1 MPDFW
6 PSSGFHLLVR
16 DGDGRLE
23 VTDAFLGAYLERP
36 EMRLVEESC
45 AAERALHAELV
56 AAPRLAVE
64 PARIA
69 GLADADARDNY
80 RILLA
85 YRDRLVDAGTVEA
98 CYVEA
103 FREARLGITPLF
115 LDQMAQVVARNI
127 LDRAPD
133 PMRARAAELVFRQQH
148 VILRD
153 GAALLADTQVHAM
166 VAEGGGFG
174 DLGRLLAEAGTA
186 PRRVELDV
194 LLEATAS
201 DYWQRDERHDTVLGV
216 THGRPGLAALAGVLE
231 AWIEHLTGAAVR
243 IEPLREISDD
253 TWVWHIGLDAEASR
267 ILNDLYHG
275 TEVGEERLARLLALF
290 RLDFADPSLMR
301 ADVAGRPVYLAMAMT
316 PDGKLRLKPQNLLLN
331 LPLAAEA

>member
-1 MPDFW
+1 
-6 PSSGFHLLVR
+6 
-16 DGDGRLE
+16 
-23 VTDAFLGAYLERP
+23 
-36 EMRLVEESC
+36 
-45 AAERALHAELV
+45 
-56 AAPRLAVE
+56 
-64 PARIA
+64 
-69 GLADADARDNY
+69 
-80 RILLA
+80 
-85 YRDRLVDAGTVEA
+85 
-98 CYVEA
+98 
-103 FREARLGITPLF
+103 
-115 LDQMAQVVARNI
+115 
-127 LDRAPD
+127 
-133 PMRARAAELVFRQQH
+133 
-148 VILRD
+148 
-153 GAALLADTQVHAM
+153 
-166 VAEGGGFG
+166 
-174 DLGRLLAEAGTA
+174 
-186 PRRVELDV
+186 V

-201 DYWQRDERHDTVLGV
+201 DYWQPDERHDTVLGV